1 MTCVLQKFGSITE
14 QLGSRNL
21 KSPLLIHINKHGK
34 TEKKAM
40 KNGLNLEESEGIK
53 SMQWDL

>member
-1 MTCVLQKFGSITE
+1 MEFT
-14 QLGSRNL
+14 
-21 KSPLLIHINKHGK
+21 HGK
-34 TEKKAM
+34 IEKKAM